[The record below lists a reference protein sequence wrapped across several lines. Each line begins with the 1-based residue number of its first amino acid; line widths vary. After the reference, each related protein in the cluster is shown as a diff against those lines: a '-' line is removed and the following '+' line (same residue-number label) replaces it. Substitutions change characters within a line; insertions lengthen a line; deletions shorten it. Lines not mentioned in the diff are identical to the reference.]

1 MAIKEDEEQER
12 RALCT
17 PTSITHWIEWALDLF
32 EEYFVKI
39 TRDLKLFC

>member
-12 RALCT
+12 ISLYM
-17 PTSITHWIEWALDLF
+17 PSSITHCIEWALHLF
-32 EEYFVKI
+32 EEYYVKI